1 MSDVVRFVNW
11 LTLGDLFCRD
21 LARTGTSIRKTHYS
35 GEAQMSTSLVMRA
48 IVAATALCVVPAI
61 ASAQAPQTKS
71 CKDGT
76 SSTRSTFAC
85 WGHGG
90 VETTHAAERPR
101 AAAAKHHTA
110 EAVQAGAPRA
120 KHGKST
126 AHKSSKAT
134 AHHAKVEHHEPRV
147 AKKKQ
152 DEGHR
157 GWLPWRH
164 KKAKEQDAK
173 KTKKHKSSSRLPLPE
188 RPNGQPRQN

>member
-1 MSDVVRFVNW
+1 
-11 LTLGDLFCRD
+11 
-21 LARTGTSIRKTHYS
+21 
-35 GEAQMSTSLVMRA
+35 MSTSVVMRVIA
-48 IVAATALCVVPAI
+48 AATVLALAPVTAR
-61 ASAQAPQTKS
+61 AQAQTKP

-90 VETTHAAERPR
+90 VDTTTH
-101 AAAAKHHTA
+101 AAAKHHAA
-110 EAVQAGAPRA
+110 EPVQAGEPRA
-120 KHGKST
+120 KPAKST
-126 AHKSSKAT
+126 KSKAHKPSKSA
-134 AHHAKVEHHEPRV
+134 AHHTTAEHHEPKA

-173 KTKKHKSSSRLPLPE
+173 KTKKHKSSSRAPMPSE
-188 RPNGQPRQN
+188 RVSCVC